1 MRMRSFLILAVI
13 FAAIILPSCRPEGV
27 LSQRKMQAVVYD
39 LHRAEGVMQEAGL
52 TSGHDDAM
60 AKYYG
65 QILAKHSVTQ
75 AQFDSS
81 LVWYTRNP
89 KRFEH
94 IYPKVIARLQAES
107 DALQAEIKRLKG
119 RPVISAEDAQIYLDT
134 TLRTYLYG
142 KSVPE
147 EAYGWA
153 PDLFLRLHPQP
164 EPEEEFSYINV
175 API

>member
-1 MRMRSFLILAVI
+1 MRMRSLLILPII
-13 FAAIILPSCRPEGV
+13 FAAFILTSCRPEGI

-39 LHRAEGVMQEAGL
+39 LHRADGILQEAGMNF
-52 TSGHDDAM
+52 GHDDAL

-65 QILAKHSVTQ
+65 QVLAKHGVTQ

-107 DALQAEIKRLKG
+107 DALQAEIKRQKG
-119 RPVISAEDAQIYLDT
+119 RPVITDEDARLYLDT
-134 TLRTYLYG
+134 TLRNYIYG
-142 KSVPE
+142 RHVPE

-153 PDLFLRLHPQP
+153 PDLFLHHHPQP
-164 EPEEEFSYINV
+164 QEE
-175 API
+175 